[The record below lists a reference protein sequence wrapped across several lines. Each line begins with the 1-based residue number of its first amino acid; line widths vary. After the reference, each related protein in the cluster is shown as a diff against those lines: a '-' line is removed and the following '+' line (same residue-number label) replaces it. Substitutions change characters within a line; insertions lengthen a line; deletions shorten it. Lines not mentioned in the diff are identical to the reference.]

1 MNQIDKQ
8 ELVCALQAMG
18 LPHGDAQIAK
28 LEQFIALLI
37 KWNKVYNLTAIR
49 DARQM
54 VTHHLLDSLA
64 IVPYV
69 EGKRVLDVGSG
80 AGFPGIPL
88 AVFKPE
94 ASFTLLD
101 SNRKKTR
108 FIAQAAIELGL
119 KNIEVVTSR
128 VEVCE
133 FDKPFDTIVTR
144 AFASVDKILALT
156 CSHCAEGGQLLL
168 MKGVVPE
175 QELKQL
181 PKPFAL
187 KRVIPLEI
195 PNLEGQR
202 HLIVLEKC

>member
-1 MNQIDKQ
+1 MSQIDKQ
-8 ELVCALQAMG
+8 ELASALQGMG
-18 LPHGDAQIAK
+18 LSHGEAQLAQ

-49 DARQM
+49 DAKQM

-64 IVPYV
+64 ILPYV
-69 EGKRVLDVGSG
+69 EGKRILDVGSG

-94 ASFTLLD
+94 ACFTLLD

-119 KNIEVVTSR
+119 KNVEVVTSR
-128 VEVCE
+128 VEACE
-133 FDKPFDTIVTR
+133 LDTPFNTVVTR

-156 CSHCAEGGQLLL
+156 CTHCAEGGQLLL
-168 MKGVVPE
+168 MKGVLPE

-181 PKPFAL
+181 PEPFVL
-187 KRVIPLEI
+187 KHVIPLEI

-202 HLIVLEKC
+202 HLIVLKKC